1 MQAPH
6 ERQGPD
12 YEMLPKSYKEFKE
25 DIVLKIDA
33 LIERQNGVDPIAK
46 METFEV
52 ETASRKVLR
61 ELVDTFLDV
70 QKEQNKKINSL
81 QSEQTL
87 TKNK

>member
-1 MQAPH
+1 
-6 ERQGPD
+6 
-12 YEMLPKSYKEFKE
+12 MLPKSYKEFKE